1 MESGASEE
9 EERGAEPETDR
20 PGPSSGLPEDGERES
35 DGSTGFTRAYLLAQR
50 AARAL
55 VRGVR
60 SRWRRSLHLR
70 VISTT
75 LVLSLVV
82 MAGLGHVL
90 LSQVR
95 EGLLDAKIDT
105 AVNDHRAGLNYALAE
120 LQENEVGDRDRL
132 LYNITNELT
141 SRSGDTGL
149 YGVVILPS
157 VGDETGWATGDEE
170 SVPQRLVEQI
180 RQSGSD
186 QQFHT
191 YTRIDQGGSA
201 EPALVVGSE
210 LTHAYELYYI
220 FPLQHEQE
228 ILTLVQNTV
237 ALVAVLLVILL
248 GLIAFLVTRQ
258 VVSPVRSAAQ
268 SAERLASG
276 DLTERMTVKGEDD
289 LARLAVS
296 FNDMAGNLQEKIQEL
311 EELSKLQRQFVSDVS
326 HELRTPLATIR
337 MAGDLLFEGREEL
350 DSTQSRSV
358 ELLQSQVGRF
368 EELLGDLL
376 EISRHDAGA
385 ATLGIESVDIRDS
398 VMKAVGDAEQIA
410 ERHGIKVRLRLPA
423 EPCVAQF
430 DARRISRILR
440 NLVVNAIEHSEGRDV
455 VVTAAGDRDAIAVAV
470 RDYGVGLKE
479 GEEHL
484 CFDRF
489 WRADYSRVRT
499 TGGTGLGLAIAKED
513 AQLHGGWL
521 QAWGRTGH
529 GSQFRLSLPRKSG
542 TELRGSPLPLVPPEI
557 ALSRSFAPSA
567 ETAETAG
574 AAGVPDTAAAA
585 DTADAGGGP
594 DGDGRADGTGQ
605 QTYDGFGE
613 AELDG
618 DVSDAQSGHGRGD
631 GAGAREDRETAE
643 GEEEKA

>member
-1 MESGASEE
+1 MTTAPSEE
-9 EERGAEPETDR
+9 GREVAPDEERTGTPSGSDEPTGGD
-20 PGPSSGLPEDGERES
+20 GGNGL
-35 DGSTGFTRAYLLAQR
+35 TRAYLFAQR

-55 VRGVR
+55 VRGVQTN
-60 SRWRRSLHLR
+60 WRRSLHLR

-75 LVLSLVV
+75 LVLSLLV
-82 MAGLGHVL
+82 MAGVGYVL
-90 LSQVR
+90 LAQVR
-95 EGLLDAKIDT
+95 DGLLEAKTST

-132 LYNITNELT
+132 LYNITSELT

-170 SVPQRLVEQI
+170 SVPQRLIDQI
-180 RQSGSD
+180 RQSGSE

-191 YTRIDQGGSA
+191 YTRIDMEGSTV
-201 EPALVVGSE
+201 PALVVGAE

-220 FPLQHEQE
+220 FPLQSEQE
-228 ILTLVQNTV
+228 ILELVQNTV

-248 GLIAFLVTRQ
+248 GLIAFVITRQ

-276 DLTERMTVKGEDD
+276 VLTERMTVQGEDD

-326 HELRTPLATIR
+326 HELRTPLSTIR
-337 MAGDLLFEGREEL
+337 MAGDVLFDDREEL
-350 DSTQSRSV
+350 DPTQRRSV
-358 ELLQSQVGRF
+358 ELLQSQVERF

-385 ATLGIESVDIRDS
+385 ATLGIESADIRDS

-410 ERHGIKVRLRLPA
+410 EKRGIKVVLRLPA
-423 EPCVAQF
+423 EPCVAEF
-430 DARRISRILR
+430 DTRRINRILR
-440 NLVVNAIEHSEGRDV
+440 NLVVNAIEHSDGKDV
-455 VVTAAGDRDAIAVAV
+455 VVTAAGDRDSIAVGV
-470 RDYGVGLKE
+470 RDFGVGLKE

-499 TGGTGLGLAIAKED
+499 TGGTGLGLPIAKED

-521 QAWGRTGH
+521 QAWGLPGQ
-529 GSQFRLSLPRKSG
+529 GSQFRLSLPRTSG
-542 TELRGSPLPLVPPEI
+542 AELRGSPLPLVPPEI
-557 ALSRSFAPSA
+557 ALARNFPSYTQD
-567 ETAETAG
+567 EPSGT
-574 AAGVPDTAAAA
+574 D
-585 DTADAGGGP
+585 GP
-594 DGDGRADGTGQ
+594 A
-605 QTYDGFGE
+605 
-613 AELDG
+613 
-618 DVSDAQSGHGRGD
+618 SHGSERPVVD
-631 GAGAREDRETAE
+631 D
-643 GEEEKA
+643 GEEEIG